1 MIIPNALDR
10 DRILLR
16 LDTFRFVAEA
26 NMDVLESSPGLKEQ
40 FDLSMQTVLGYLNEL
55 DDCEKSGDPVQ
66 YASALDSAELALE
79 RVHDLIR
86 HILE

>member
-1 MIIPNALDR
+1 MSAPNPIER

-26 NMDVLESSPGLKEQ
+26 NIEIFEKNPPLKEQ
-40 FDLSMQTVLGYLNEL
+40 FDSSIQKVLSYLNEL
-55 DDCEKSGDPVQ
+55 DGYEESTDPVH
-66 YASALDSAELALE
+66 YASALDSAELALQ
-79 RVHDLIR
+79 RVHDLVM